1 VIGVVCATVLVDVG
15 LLVAGFVVARDTL
28 TEGGWG
34 LLGWVVAVAIVGF
47 ASVPFDSG
55 NQLGL
60 DMPLL
65 LAAGYLFGPLAA
77 GCVAFAAYFDAREFR
92 GEIQLSRALFN
103 RAQTSLSVMAATVVF
118 LMTGGESGNWPMVA
132 LAALLAVGTDILVNY
147 SMVVVV
153 ISLSEGISLREG
165 LSRLYFGTPADFALT
180 YASFGLLSLLLAEI
194 FTAIG
199 PWGLAVFAIP
209 ILLARQAFS
218 GRRRLEGAQRRA
230 SVQLEALR
238 DMSQTIADERKQE
251 RLALA
256 AGLHDEVL
264 PPLFKVHLMGEV
276 LKRDLATG
284 RLLTLEEDV
293 PELLGATE
301 RASDSMRALI
311 VRLRESPLG
320 VGGLAETLS
329 VLVEY
334 LQAETRTVIELD
346 VDKVS
351 GTPLVQLLAYQVV
364 REALRNVINHSNAKS
379 VRVVILGDQ
388 DKLQIEVEDD
398 GTGFAPE
405 TVDSRSHFGLALM
418 RERLEIVGGSLR
430 VQSSRGQGTRLSVMI
445 PSGMHTK

>member
-15 LLVAGFVVARDTL
+15 LLVAGIVVARDTL